1 VLALDNLSKSFGGRV
16 IFDAVSWTMGDDGRV
31 GLVGLNGAGK
41 STLLKMIAGVVA
53 PDSGRIT
60 RPQRTTVG
68 YLPQDA
74 PEMGGRPVLE
84 ETLSALAEMQ
94 AYDARRIELEKIL
107 AAEPSGPVHDAAL
120 AEFGEV
126 LTELERH
133 EFYHAD
139 NLAAAVLFGLG
150 FKEQDLGRDVAEF
163 SGGIRMRV
171 ALAKLL
177 LRRPEFLMLDEP
189 TNHLDLE
196 ARTWLE
202 DYLASYPGG
211 IILVSHDRYFLD
223 RVTKTTVEVA
233 RGRLAEYQGG
243 YSRYLIEREK
253 RFELELAAYER
264 QREEIAH
271 IESFISRF
279 RYQASKARLV
289 QSRIKQ
295 LEKIE
300 RLQPPVGADK
310 PPAIRFPESER
321 SGRRV
326 FELKH
331 AVKCYGALTVYDG
344 VDMVIER
351 GARVALVGPNGSGKS
366 TMMRLLAGVD
376 SLTAGE
382 RIAGHNVTIG
392 YFAQDLAETL
402 DYQRTVLEELSD
414 AAEGMTSHEIR
425 GLLGAMLFSGDD
437 AGKRAG
443 VLSGGERARLAL
455 AKVLAHRNN
464 CLLLD
469 EPTNN
474 LDIIAK
480 ETLLEALRRFNGTV
494 VIVSHDRYILN
505 ELVTEVIEVGRGHAT
520 RYLGNYDEYLAKTQA
535 LGIAAATAG
544 AASPL
549 DGKAAKVTKV
559 ALGAADDRARHDV
572 NAGAVSAGKPD
583 RARKPDRDRKRTP
596 NTRRRAALE
605 SDIERMEAERAALAA
620 EMNDP
625 DFYLSRK
632 DADQM
637 IARHERLGRE
647 VEQLYSDL
655 LEVDESPAARNET

>member
-1 VLALDNLSKSFGGRV
+1 
-16 IFDAVSWTMGDDGRV
+16 M
-31 GLVGLNGAGK
+31 
-41 STLLKMIAGVVA
+41 
-53 PDSGRIT
+53 
-60 RPQRTTVG
+60 
-68 YLPQDA
+68 
-74 PEMGGRPVLE
+74 
-84 ETLSALAEMQ
+84 
-94 AYDARRIELEKIL
+94 
-107 AAEPSGPVHDAAL
+107 
-120 AEFGEV
+120 
-126 LTELERH
+126 
-133 EFYHAD
+133 
-139 NLAAAVLFGLG
+139 
-150 FKEQDLGRDVAEF
+150 
-163 SGGIRMRV
+163 
-171 ALAKLL
+171 
-177 LRRPEFLMLDEP
+177 
-189 TNHLDLE
+189 
-196 ARTWLE
+196 
-202 DYLASYPGG
+202 
-211 IILVSHDRYFLD
+211 
-223 RVTKTTVEVA
+223 
-233 RGRLAEYQGG
+233 
-243 YSRYLIEREK
+243 
-253 RFELELAAYER
+253 
-264 QREEIAH
+264 
-271 IESFISRF
+271 
-279 RYQASKARLV
+279 
-289 QSRIKQ
+289 
-295 LEKIE
+295 
-300 RLQPPVGADK
+300 GADK
-310 PPAIRFPESER
+310 PPAIRFPECER

-344 VDMVIER
+344 VDMTIER

-382 RIAGHNVTIG
+382 RIVGHNVRIG

-402 DYQRTVLEELSD
+402 DYQRTVLDELSD

-535 LGIAAATAG
+535 LGIAAAAAS

-549 DGKAAKVTKV
+549 DGKAAKMTKM
-559 ALGAADDRARHDV
+559 ALGAANDRARHDGK
-572 NAGAVSAGKPD
+572 AGAVSAGKPD

-625 DFYLSRK
+625 DFYLARK

-655 LEVDESPAARNET
+655 LQLDDSPAARDET